1 MGNWKIENNSFK
13 AMVMPKEKLEMC
25 MMLFTEAIME
35 RPSGEVKFKHATVDD
50 FPVVVRWIKLVI

>member
-1 MGNWKIENNSFK
+1 
-13 AMVMPKEKLEMC
+13 MVMPKEKLEMC